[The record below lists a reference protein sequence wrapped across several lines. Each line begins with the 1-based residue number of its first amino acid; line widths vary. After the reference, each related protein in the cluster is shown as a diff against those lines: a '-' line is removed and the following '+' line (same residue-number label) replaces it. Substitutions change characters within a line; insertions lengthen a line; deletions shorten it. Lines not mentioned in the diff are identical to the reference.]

1 MSEEVKEVKEEK
13 KVAGDS
19 GAAETPKVLPKMG
32 PLAVMV
38 NPLVPTKDKFLV
50 FSSSSQRT
58 VTVEHRSLDGA
69 TGVKITPSVD
79 DKFEQLLA
87 YPSSLTA
94 VLLEDTVGILIPPIV
109 GPSNN

>member
-50 FSSSSQRT
+50 FSSSAQRT